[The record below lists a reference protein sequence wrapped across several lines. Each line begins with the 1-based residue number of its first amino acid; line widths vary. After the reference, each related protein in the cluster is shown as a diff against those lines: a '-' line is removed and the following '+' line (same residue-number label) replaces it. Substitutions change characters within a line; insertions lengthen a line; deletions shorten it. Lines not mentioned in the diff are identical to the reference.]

1 MRVADARDLARAL
14 RQDPV
19 ETERQSLL
27 RSLRDFFRRQG
38 LTLAAALA
46 LGLALTEAWDAERWD
61 GDLAERLRRWTLP
74 IALAAGDVILE
85 RFGPAG
91 FVPEDEPL
99 LRALAENALRT
110 AKKINNV
117 TYDRLAEARE
127 AGNPVS
133 EVFIHAQ
140 AVRAPEQA
148 QSQATYAESQGR
160 DLYSRMVGLKSK
172 TWRTTSRH
180 PRDSHARLDGETVPI
195 EERFSNGMFFPGDQS
210 AGLGVGEYANCQ
222 CVVEYSF
229 LAP

>member
-1 MRVADARDLARAL
+1 MRVADARDLAAVL

-85 RFGPAG
+85 RFGPAD
-91 FVPEDEPL
+91 FVPDDKPL

-160 DLYSRMVGLKSK
+160 DLYSRMVGLRSK
-172 TWRTTSRH
+172 TWRVTSSN
-180 PRDSHARLDGETVPI
+180 PRKSHKDLDGTTIGIDEVF
-195 EERFSNGMFFPGDQS
+195 ENGCRWPGDPLGDVDEV
-210 AGLGVGEYANCQ
+210 AGCQ
-222 CVVEYSF
+222 CFCEYSF
-229 LAP
+229 VGPPS